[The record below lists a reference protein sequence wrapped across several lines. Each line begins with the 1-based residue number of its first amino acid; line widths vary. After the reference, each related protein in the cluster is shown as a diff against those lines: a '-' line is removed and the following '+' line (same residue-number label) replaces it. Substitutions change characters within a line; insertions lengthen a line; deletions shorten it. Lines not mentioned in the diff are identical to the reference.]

1 MEDKIIDILRSSNGI
16 SFYESD
22 FYDKLNLNNKEDYEK
37 LAKALVNLTENGI
50 LYRSNKNKYCLFED
64 SHLLKGRVDMTSTG
78 DAFIIVEGLEDIIIH
93 CTV

>member
-22 FYDKLNLNNKEDYEK
+22 FYDKLNLNKKEDYEK

-50 LYRSNKNKYCLFED
+50 LYRSNRL
-64 SHLLKGRVDMTSTG
+64 
-78 DAFIIVEGLEDIIIH
+78 
-93 CTV
+93 